1 MLIDTHCHLNFKD
14 FDSDRDEIIER
25 CLKNGIEIINIGVN
39 YKTSQEVIKITQKYK
54 KGVYATVA
62 LHPHD
67 VTGCLSAEVLTKAGE
82 KREREEFDYDKFLK
96 LAKNRKVVAIGE
108 TGLDYAFCESDEKA
122 QKLQQEVFI
131 KHLEL
136 AKEVNKPVVIHS
148 RRLFPE
154 ILKIIKKHRTSNS
167 ELRGVLHCYMGRWSY
182 AEEYLKLGFYISF
195 TGLITYA
202 RDYDKVIKNTPLD
215 RILIETDAP
224 YLAPEPLRQA
234 QGKPVRNEPK
244 YVEYVARKIAEIK
257 GVSFEKVAEQT
268 TQNAKE
274 LFNLL

>member
-1 MLIDTHCHLNFKD
+1 MIRLIDTHCHLNFKD
-14 FDSDRDEIIER
+14 FDSDREEIIKQ
-25 CLKNGIEIINIGVN
+25 CLKNGIGIINIGVN
-39 YKTSQEVIKITQKYK
+39 YETSKEVIEIAQKYDE
-54 KGVYATVA
+54 GVYATVA

-67 VTGCLSAEVLTKAGE
+67 VSGDG
-82 KREREEFDYDKFLK
+82 KREKEEFDFDKFLK
-96 LAKNRKVVAIGE
+96 LAKNEKVVAIGE
-108 TGLDYAFCESDEKA
+108 TGLDYAFCENDGKA

-131 KHLEL
+131 KHLQL

-148 RRLFPE
+148 RCTFPE
-154 ILKIIKKHRTSNS
+154 ILKLITQNS
-167 ELRGVLHCYMGRWSY
+167 LLKTRGVLHCYMGRWSY

-202 RDYDKVIKNTPLD
+202 RDYDKVIKNTPLN

-224 YLAPEPLRQA
+224 YLIPVPLR
-234 QGKPVRNEPK
+234 KKNEIVRNEPK
-244 YVEYVARKIAEIK
+244 NVEYVTRKIAEIR

-274 LFNLL
+274 LFGLDF

>member
-1 MLIDTHCHLNFKD
+1 MLIDTHCHLNFDD
-14 FDSDRDEIIER
+14 FNNDRDEIIGR
-25 CLKNGIEIINIGVN
+25 CLDNDIWLINIGVN
-39 YKTSQEVIKITQKYK
+39 YKTSQEVIEIAQKYD

-67 VTGCLSAEVLTKAGE
+67 VTGYE
-82 KREREEFDYDKFLK
+82 KREKEDFDYDKFLK
-96 LAKNRKVVAIGE
+96 LAKNKKVVAIGE
-108 TGLDYAFCESDEKA
+108 TGLDYAFCENDEKA

-136 AKEVNKPVVIHS
+136 VKETNKPIVIHS
-148 RRLFPE
+148 RRTFPE
-154 ILKIIKKHRTSNS
+154 ILEIIRNSKFKIKNS
-167 ELRGVLHCYMGRWSY
+167 GQGVLHCYMGRWSY
-182 AEEYLKLGFYISF
+182 AEEYLKLGFYLSF

-224 YLAPEPLRQA
+224 YLAPEPMRK
-234 QGKPVRNEPK
+234 QGEIVRNTPENVK
-244 YVEYVARKIAEIK
+244 YVAEKIAEIK
-257 GVSFEKVAEQT
+257 GITFDEVASQT

-274 LFNLL
+274 LFMI